1 MEGVRFEVDRG
12 DVAIAGERW
21 GEGAPRA
28 LLLHAGVADRRGWR
42 PLAGQLAG
50 DVALAAY
57 DRRGFG
63 ETPLREDSP
72 SDLEDL
78 VAVLDEL
85 DADPLWLVGSSMGG
99 ALALDAALSVP
110 ERIAGLVLLSP
121 AVGGA
126 PEHPAS
132 DYDEDTLRI
141 DEQIAAADEEEDAE
155 RVNQLEVELWL
166 DGPAGPPG
174 RVGGEA
180 RALAL
185 QMNAVAL
192 ANGAEGNP
200 AEGIDAHSRI
210 EEIELP
216 ATVAWGEL
224 DIPLMISGWRRLAER
239 LSRAG
244 EPRVIAST
252 AHLPYLER
260 PAEVAAL
267 IAAAIESG

>member
-1 MEGVRFEVDRG
+1 MEGGRFEVDRG

-42 PLAGQLAG
+42 PLAAELSKG
-50 DVALAAY
+50 VALAAY

-63 ETPLREDSP
+63 ETPLSEHPP
-72 SDLEDL
+72 SDLDDL
-78 VAVLDEL
+78 IAVLDEL
-85 DADPLWLVGSSMGG
+85 AADPLWLVGSSLGG

-110 ERIAGLVLLSP
+110 ERLAGLVLLSP

-126 PEHPAS
+126 PEHPDE
-132 DYDEDTLRI
+132 DYDDGTLRI
-141 DEQIAAADEEEDAE
+141 DALIAAADEEEDLE
-155 RVNQLEVELWL
+155 QVNELEVELWL
-166 DGPAGPPG
+166 DGPAGPRG

-185 QMNAVAL
+185 AMNAVAL

-200 AEGIDAHSRI
+200 AEGIDADSRI
-210 EEIELP
+210 EEIAMP

-239 LSRAG
+239 LPRAG
-244 EPRVIAST
+244 EPQVFDAT